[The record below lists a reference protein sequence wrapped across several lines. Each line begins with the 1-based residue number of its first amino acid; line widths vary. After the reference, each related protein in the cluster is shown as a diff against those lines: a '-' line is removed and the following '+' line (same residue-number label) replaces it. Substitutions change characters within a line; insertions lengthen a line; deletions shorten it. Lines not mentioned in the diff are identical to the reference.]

1 MKLHFKYIVA
11 LALISLLSSCM
22 TNKNYIKT
30 THIDE
35 SLYRADEVQDTLNM
49 ADLSWQD
56 FFSDEQL
63 KKLID
68 TGLKNNLDLKI
79 GLERIHKA
87 QSLLAQSKGAFFPQL
102 FIDGGVKQSRM
113 AYPQSFGFV
122 ENATTY
128 EIGLRTAWE
137 IDLWG
142 KLKNGKKAAVYKL
155 LREESIQQAVQTEL
169 IAQTADYYYQLLA
182 LDEQVHILETTI
194 GVRKEEAE
202 TMKKLKEA
210 NIVTAAAVAQS
221 EAGYLEAENQLPAV
235 QRQIRAIENALN
247 VLLGQSPATVSRS
260 TFKTEPLFPDVHIGV
275 PVQLLRNRPDV
286 QAAEFEL
293 ASYFE
298 EINVA
303 RKAFYPSL
311 TINASSGFT
320 NFGIANWFTPSGFF
334 ANVGGGLLQPVFS
347 KRLNKTRLELAKSDY
362 REKEL
367 HFRKTV
373 LVAGQEVSDA
383 LFNYH
388 SASGQEQQRSA
399 QLGKL
404 EQALEHTR
412 KLLLYHN
419 STNYTDVL
427 TARQALLSAQLQ
439 MTNERLLKY
448 QSLIYL
454 YRALGGGVQ
463 SKENL
468 ILQ

>member
-1 MKLHFKYIVA
+1 MKLHFKYTVA

-22 TNKNYIKT
+22 TNKSYIKT
-30 THIDE
+30 AHIDE
-35 SLYRADEVQDTLNM
+35 SLYRAEKVQDTLNM

-63 KKLID
+63 KALID

-102 FIDGGVKQSRM
+102 SIDGGVKQSRM

-128 EIGLRTAWE
+128 EIGLRTSWE

-142 KLKNGKKAAVYKL
+142 KLKNGKKAAVYRL

-169 IAQTADYYYQLLA
+169 IAQIADFYYQLLA
-182 LDEQVHILETTI
+182 LDAQMHILETTVE
-194 GVRKEEAE
+194 VRKEEVE
-202 TMKKLKEA
+202 TTKKLKEA

-221 EAGYLEAENQLPAV
+221 EAGYLEAKNLLPTV
-235 QRQIRAIENALN
+235 QRQIRAIENRLN
-247 VLLGQSPATVSRS
+247 VLLGQSPAIISRS
-260 TFKTEPLFPDVHIGV
+260 TFKTEPLFPDIHIGI

-286 QAAEFEL
+286 KAAEFQL

-311 TINASSGFT
+311 TINAASGFT
-320 NFGIANWFTPSGFF
+320 NFGISNWFTPSGFF
-334 ANVGGGLLQPVFS
+334 ANIGGGLLQPVFS

-367 HFRKTV
+367 NFQKT
-373 LVAGQEVSDA
+373 LLIAGQEVSDA
-383 LFNYH
+383 LFNYN
-388 SASGQEQQRSA
+388 SASEQENQRSN
-399 QLGKL
+399 QLIKL
-404 EQALEHTR
+404 QEALEHTK
-412 KLLLYHN
+412 KLLLYHS

-427 TARQALLSAQLQ
+427 TARQALLSAQIQ
-439 MTNERLLKY
+439 VTNERLLKY
-448 QSLIYL
+448 QSLIFL

-463 SKENL
+463 NTEN
-468 ILQ
+468 

>member
-1 MKLHFKYIVA
+1 MKLHFKYTVA

-22 TNKNYIKT
+22 TNKTYIKT

-35 SLYRADEVQDTLNM
+35 SLYRTGKMQDTLNM

-63 KKLID
+63 KALID

-102 FIDGGVKQSRM
+102 SIDGGVKQSRM

-128 EIGLRTAWE
+128 EIGLRTSWE
-137 IDLWG
+137 IDIWG
-142 KLKNGKKAAVYKL
+142 KLKNGKKAAVYRL
-155 LREESIQQAVQTEL
+155 LREESMQQAVQTEL
-169 IAQTADYYYQLLA
+169 IARIADYYYQLLA
-182 LDEQVHILETTI
+182 LDEQVNILEATI
-194 GVRKEEAE
+194 EIRKEEAE
-202 TMKKLKEA
+202 TIKKLKEA

-221 EAGYLEAENQLPAV
+221 EAAYLEAKNLLPTV
-235 QRQIRAIENALN
+235 QRQIHSIENALN
-247 VLLGQSPATVSRS
+247 ILLGQSPETINRT
-260 TFKTEPLFPDVHIGV
+260 TFKIEPLFPDVHIGI

-286 QAAEFEL
+286 RAAEFEL

-298 EINVA
+298 EINIA

-311 TINASSGFT
+311 TINAASGFT
-320 NFGIANWFTPSGFF
+320 NFGISNWFTPSGFF
-334 ANVGGGLLQPVFS
+334 ANLGGGLLQPVFS
-347 KRLNKTRLELAKSDY
+347 KRLNKTRLELAKSEY

-367 HFRKTV
+367 NFQKT
-373 LVAGQEVSDA
+373 LLIAGQEVSDA
-383 LFNYH
+383 LFNYN
-388 SASGQEQQRSA
+388 SASQQENQRST
-399 QLGKL
+399 QLIKL
-404 EQALEHTR
+404 QEALEHTQ
-412 KLLLYHN
+412 KLLLYHS

-427 TARQALLSAQLQ
+427 IARQALLSAQIQ

-448 QSLIYL
+448 QSLIHL
-454 YRALGGGVQ
+454 YRALGGG
-463 SKENL
+463 
-468 ILQ
+468 I